1 MPWQRAA
8 GLVLAAALLAIW
20 SLYVRRRAL
29 EARRQAEQRR
39 AQDGAARTKSMA
51 A

>member
-8 GLVLAAALLAIW
+8 GLGLALVLLAIW

-29 EARRQAEQRR
+29 EARRAGERSR
-39 AQDGAARTKSMA
+39 ETEPRVDNKAA
-51 A
+51 

>member
-8 GLVLAAALLAIW
+8 GLCLAAILLAIW

-29 EARRQAEQRR
+29 EARREAERD
-39 AQDGAARTKSMA
+39 ATARPKGMA

>member
-1 MPWQRAA
+1 MPWRRAA
-8 GLVLAAALLAIW
+8 GLGLAAILLAIW

-29 EARRQAEQRR
+29 EARREAER
-39 AQDGAARTKSMA
+39 ARQTDVRTKGMA

>member
-8 GLVLAAALLAIW
+8 GLGLAAILFAIW

-29 EARRQAEQRR
+29 EARRAAERETVDEPASQ
-39 AQDGAARTKSMA
+39 GKAA
-51 A
+51 

>member
-8 GLVLAAALLAIW
+8 GLCLAAILLAIW

-29 EARRQAEQRR
+29 EARRE
-39 AQDGAARTKSMA
+39 AQHETDARTKGMA